1 MGWNQQRLQMETN
14 QPFLTHMTFR
24 QIHRSYIVNMKHA
37 SSVERTSITLDNGYG
52 IFTGI
57 SKVTTNVKVQKG
69 SSPF

>member
-1 MGWNQQRLQMETN
+1 
-14 QPFLTHMTFR
+14 MTFR

-57 SKVTTNVKVQKG
+57 SKVTTNVKVPKG
-69 SSPF
+69 SSLF